1 MKTNNKCKLEP
12 LRDATE
18 LSASDS
24 DDTDEE
30 DMVMEMA
37 SSRQAKKDPKQTN
50 EIKGSQDKEKI
61 NRPSIEKRLSRGIIG
76 GGNFRKDS
84 KKVVNEI

>member
-1 MKTNNKCKLEP
+1 MKTNNTFKLEP
-12 LRDATE
+12 LRDAAE

-30 DMVMEMA
+30 DMVMELA
-37 SSRQAKKDPKQTN
+37 SIRQAKKDSKQSK
-50 EIKGSQDKEKI
+50 EIRGSKDNEKI
-61 NRPSIEKRLSRGIIG
+61 SRPSYEKRLSRGIIG